1 MDRDEWCDQFSDELK
16 KLRPH
21 VGSKLAWTL
30 ALHQFDAKAHP
41 RVAAREYHK
50 RQEPGLPPKRASKRR
65 SP

>member
-21 VGSKLAWTL
+21 VSDRLARTL
-30 ALHQFDAKAHP
+30 ALHAFDANEHP

-50 RQEPGLPPKRASKRR
+50 RQVPAPPPKRAGKRG
-65 SP
+65 